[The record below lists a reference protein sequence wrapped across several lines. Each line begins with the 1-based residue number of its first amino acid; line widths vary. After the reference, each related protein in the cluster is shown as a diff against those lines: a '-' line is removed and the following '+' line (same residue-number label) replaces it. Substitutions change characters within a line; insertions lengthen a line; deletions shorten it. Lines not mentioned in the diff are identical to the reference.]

1 VIVKICGITCL
12 EDGLK
17 AVECGANALGFNFY
31 PKSPRYVSMD
41 QAAEII
47 AGIDGSGVLT
57 VAVVVANFG
66 NFGGNF
72 GDIILNSH
80 SVTILSP
87 LAKELSFVSPKF
99 PPKFPKF
106 AAVQIHG
113 IEHPSE
119 LPDFGR
125 RLLVAV
131 SAENAPRFPDNEI
144 IVDSSWGTG
153 RVGDWSAIGKLTRP
167 YILSGGLNPD
177 NVARAIETL
186 HPAGVD
192 VCSGVESVP
201 GRKDMRQ
208 LKRFVAEVRQAY
220 GEF

>member
-1 VIVKICGITCL
+1 MIVKVCGITCL
-12 EDGLK
+12 DDALG

-31 PKSPRYVSMD
+31 PASARYLNMD
-41 QAAEII
+41 QAAEIV
-47 AGIDGSGVLT
+47 AGTNGSGVLT

-66 NFGGNF
+66 
-72 GDIILNSH
+72 DIILNSQ
-80 SVTILSP
+80 SASARIPS
-87 LAKELSFVSPKF
+87 AKELNFVSPKF
-99 PPKFPKF
+99 PEL
-106 AAVQIHG
+106 ATTAVQIHG
-113 IEHPSE
+113 IEHPSD

-125 RLLVAV
+125 RLFVAV
-131 SAENAPRFPDNEI
+131 SAESACRFPDHEI
-144 IVDSSWGTG
+144 IIDSSWGTG
-153 RVGDWSAIGKLTRP
+153 RVDDWARLSKLTRP

-201 GRKDMRQ
+201 GRKDMKK
-208 LKRFVAEVRQAY
+208 LKKFIAEVRRAY